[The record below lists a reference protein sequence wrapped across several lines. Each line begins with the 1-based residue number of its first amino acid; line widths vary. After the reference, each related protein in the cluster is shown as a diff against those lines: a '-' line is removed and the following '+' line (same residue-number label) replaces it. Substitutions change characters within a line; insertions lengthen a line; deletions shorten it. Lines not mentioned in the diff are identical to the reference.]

1 MRSAAWSA
9 ALGTGALLALAARAY
24 GRRRRAARDAAGP
37 PPRHVAIIMDGN
49 RRFGA
54 RAFGPERRL
63 EGHAAGARKLGEVVD
78 WCLGRGVAELT
89 VFAFSTENWDRDAGE
104 VAALM
109 REFVARAAEVERRC
123 VERGIRC
130 RILCT
135 APERLPRAARA
146 ALDRLEAATAPVPAP
161 RLVLNIA
168 VSYGARGEIA
178 RAARTLAAR
187 CARGR
192 RSPPARSTRRRSSAS
207 CCCGRRP
214 TSWSGR
220 RASGGSR
227 ISCCGRPRT
236 PSWCSWRSTGPAF
249 AERDLDAALDEY
261 RRRGRR
267 FGR

>member
-135 APERLPRAARA
+135 APERLPRAALGSRV
-146 ALDRLEAATAPVPAP
+146 LVHPRRAP
-161 RLVLNIA
+161 R
-168 VSYGARGEIA
+168 AR
-178 RAARTLAAR
+178 
-187 CARGR
+187 
-192 RSPPARSTRRRSSAS
+192 
-207 CCCGRRP
+207 
-214 TSWSGR
+214 
-220 RASGGSR
+220 
-227 ISCCGRPRT
+227 
-236 PSWCSWRSTGPAF
+236 
-249 AERDLDAALDEY
+249 
-261 RRRGRR
+261 
-267 FGR
+267 